1 MAMGRQAVLTLG
13 AEEEEAT
20 AIMEHLRQRDAE
32 RMDMEAAGGLFAG
45 RSLVLGRTLA
55 RKEPQDG
62 PAPAA
67 S

>member
-1 MAMGRQAVLTLG
+1 
-13 AEEEEAT
+13 
-20 AIMEHLRQRDAE
+20 MEHLRQRDAE